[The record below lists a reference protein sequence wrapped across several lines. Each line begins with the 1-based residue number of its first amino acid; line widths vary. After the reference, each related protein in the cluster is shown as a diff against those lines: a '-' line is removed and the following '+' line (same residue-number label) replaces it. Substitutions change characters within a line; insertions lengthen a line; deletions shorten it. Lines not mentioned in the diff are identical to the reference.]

1 MLDNKL
7 YLCWLCLWLRNLKV
21 YLKILIIIF
30 AFVVQNCGAQGVTN
44 IRQQQLKINSDTI
57 FLDSLSIVPNS
68 EIIFLN
74 GEIVSSNFYE
84 INFLKSLLII
94 KGETLKNQQLSIS
107 YRVFPIS
114 FEKSHENKKANIK
127 EEQGKQS
134 INPFVF
140 EYTPDNEDIFY
151 LNGLNK
157 SGSISRGVAFGN
169 NQDLSVNSS
178 LNLQLSGKISDNVS
192 VLASISDDNIP
203 IQAEGNTQQLQEFDR
218 VFIQLFS
225 DSWKLTAGDFYLERP
240 NSHFMNFNKKVKGG
254 SFEVKVKTD
263 KENEF
268 NTLRPTISAAVSKG
282 KFARNLIQ
290 GIEGNQGPYRL
301 VGSEKET
308 FIIILSGTEKIYVDG
323 KLMAR
328 GNENDYIIDYNTAE
342 LIFTTN
348 KLITKDSR
356 IVAEFQYSDKN
367 YGRSLVH
374 FGNEFESKKLKLR
387 LNVYSEQ
394 DSRNQPLQQDLNDA
408 EKLLLSNIGDSLSQ
422 ALIPNANLV
431 EFSENLVLYNMIDTL
446 GYDSVFVYS
455 TNPDSAR
462 YQLGFSFLG
471 PNKGNYMQIQSSA
484 NGKVYEWI
492 VPVGGVPQGEYEPV
506 ILLVA
511 PKTKQMATFGGQY
524 DFAKESFISWEGGI
538 SNNDINTFS
547 DKDAADNV
555 GYALKINAGNK
566 IKLSGNEVPWKL
578 NVGGGY
584 EFVEDYFSPI
594 ERFRSVEFERDWNIN
609 NVVLSSNQ
617 TIFNAFAGFEKDKKG
632 NILYDVSVLRNEG
645 EYDGLKNALY
655 GSYGWKGFLFKGDGS
670 FLTTE
675 GINNTQFIRHK
686 AVLSKGIK
694 WFVVGVSEEVEQNKI
709 FVNQINDSLQASS
722 FEFKIWETFIRSAD
736 TTTNN
741 FLISYKQRAD
751 NAPLAKGFSEA
762 TSAEDISLSLGLI
775 KSANHKFR
783 TKVTYRKLD
792 ILSNTLSTL
801 KPEENVLARVEYV
814 AKFLKSAVTSNTY
827 YEVGSGLEVKKEFSF
842 IEVQPGQGTHA
853 YIGDLNGNGVKD
865 LNEFEIAAF
874 QDQAKFIKVFT
885 PTNDYVRTYTNQ
897 FNQGLFLRPET
908 QWSNEKGVKKLLS
921 RFSNRTNYRVNRKL
935 SDKDEYYNPFIGNI
949 EDSTLVTLNLGFLN
963 TVYFNRT
970 GTKFGSDFTF
980 QDNRDRSLLTNGIEA
995 RRTVTRALKTR
1006 WNITRIYT
1014 INLLAANGYKSNI
1027 SQFFNNRNFEIESI
1041 ELEPKLSYQP
1051 NAKFRASIL
1060 FNYEEKVNEDVF
1072 GGEELIS
1079 QTAGG
1084 EIRYNVASKG
1094 SFRATYNYIENQFSL
1109 TNNAALAYEML
1120 EGLQEGVNMTWE
1132 MSYQQNLSKYMQLSV
1147 NYTGRKSE
1155 NTPVIHTGGVQVRA
1169 FF

>member
-1 MLDNKL
+1 MP
-7 YLCWLCLWLRNLKV
+7 CLRNLKN
-21 YLKILIIIF
+21 YFKILIIVLS
-30 AFVVQNCGAQGVTN
+30 FVYQDVDAQGVTN
-44 IRQQQLKINSDTI
+44 VRQQQFKINSDTI

-74 GEIVSSNFYE
+74 EKVINPTFYE
-84 INFLKSLLII
+84 IDFLKSLFIV
-94 KGETLKNQQLSIS
+94 KDNSLKNQSISIS

-114 FEKSHENKKANIK
+114 FENSYENKKMNIR
-127 EEQGKQS
+127 EHNGKVMT
-134 INPFVF
+134 NPFVF
-140 EYTPDNEDIFY
+140 EYTPENEDIFY

-157 SGSISRGVAFGN
+157 SGSISRGVMFGN

-178 LNLQLSGKISDNVS
+178 LNLQLSGKMSDNVS
-192 VLASISDDNIP
+192 ILASISDDNIP

-254 SFEVKVKTD
+254 SFEMKMKTN
-263 KENEF
+263 KGNEF
-268 NTLRPTISAAVSKG
+268 NTMRPTLSAAVSKG
-282 KFARNLIQ
+282 KFARNKIQ
-290 GIEGNQGPYRL
+290 GVEGNQGPYRL
-301 VGSEKET
+301 VGSEKEM

-323 KLMAR
+323 KLMER

-367 YGRSLVH
+367 FGRSLVH
-374 FGNEFESKKLKLR
+374 FGNEFESQKLKLR

-394 DSRNQPLQQDLNDA
+394 DSRNQPLQQDLSDSD
-408 EKLLLSNIGDSLSQ
+408 KLLLSSIGDSLSQ
-422 ALIPNANLV
+422 ALIPNVNLV
-431 EFSENLVLYNMIDTL
+431 EFSENVVLYKMTDTL

-455 TNPDSAR
+455 TDPDSAR
-462 YQLGFSFLG
+462 YQLGFAYLG
-471 PNKGNYMQIQSSA
+471 PNKGNYNQIQSSA
-484 NGKVYEWI
+484 NGKVYEWV
-492 VPVGGVPQGEYEPV
+492 VPILGVPQGEYEPV
-506 ILLVA
+506 ILLVT

-524 DFAKESFISWEGGI
+524 DFAKESFINWEGGV

-547 DKDAADNV
+547 DKDSDDNV
-555 GYALKINAGNK
+555 GHALKVNTGNK

-584 EFVEDYFSPI
+584 EFVEEYFTPI

-609 NVVLSSNQ
+609 NVFLSSNQ
-617 TIFNAFAGFEKDKKG
+617 TIVNGFVGFEKDKKG
-632 NILYDVSVLRNEG
+632 NILYDASFLKNEG
-645 EYDGLKNALY
+645 EYKGLKNALFA
-655 GSYGWKGFLFKGDGS
+655 SYNWQGFSLIGDGS

-686 AVLSKGIK
+686 AVLSKSIS
-694 WFVVGVSEEVEQNKI
+694 WLVVGVAEEVEQNQFFI
-709 FVNQINDSLQASS
+709 NQLNDSLQAGS

-751 NAPLAKGFSEA
+751 NAPLGRGFSEA
-762 TSAEDISLSLGLI
+762 TRAEDISLSLGLI
-775 KSANHKFR
+775 KNTNHKFR
-783 TKVTYRKLD
+783 TKITYRKLD

-814 AKFLKSAVTSNTY
+814 AKFLKSAITSNTY

-885 PTNDYVRTYTNQ
+885 PTNNYVRTYTNQ

-908 QWSNEKGVKKLLS
+908 QWSNEKGVKKLVS
-921 RFSNRTNYRVNRKL
+921 RFSNRANYRVSRKL
-935 SDKDEYYNPFIGNI
+935 SDREEYYNPFIGNI

-963 TVYFNRT
+963 TIYFNRT
-970 GTKFGSDFTF
+970 GTKFGTDFTF

-995 RRTVTRALKTR
+995 RRNVTRALKTR

-1014 INLLAANGYKSNI
+1014 VNLLAANGQKSSI
-1027 SQFFNNRNFEIESI
+1027 SQFFINRNFEIESI
-1041 ELEPKLSYQP
+1041 EFEPKLSYQP

-1060 FNYEEKVNEDVF
+1060 FNYEQKINSDIY

-1109 TNNAALAYEML
+1109 TKNAALSYEML

-1132 MSYQQNLSKYMQLSV
+1132 LSYQQNLSKYMQLSL
-1147 NYTGRKSE
+1147 NYNGRKSE
-1155 NTPVIHTGGVQVRA
+1155 NTPIIHTGGVQVRA